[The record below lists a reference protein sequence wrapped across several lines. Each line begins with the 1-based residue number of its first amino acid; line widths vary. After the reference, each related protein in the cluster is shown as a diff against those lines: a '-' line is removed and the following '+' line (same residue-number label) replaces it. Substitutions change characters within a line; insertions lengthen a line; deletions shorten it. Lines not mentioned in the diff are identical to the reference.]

1 MTASAIGGLLAR
13 LETVVDVAARRPG
26 HLAWPSRARLA
37 DRLRALFYATPFY
50 SLTLVGRVPERMAV
64 QPPDPWPGSAVRGDA
79 LFQGR
84 YRFAGHEVSAPK
96 RPVWLPVGANAAWLE
111 ELHAFE
117 WLRDFKASGGN
128 SARRHA
134 RALIGDWLGQFGHW
148 RPLVWR
154 ADVQGRRIAAWAG
167 AAGFLLNG
175 AEPGWRRGFLASL
188 SMQLRHLAR
197 TAQGDVDGARRI
209 AALRGLLYG
218 GLCLGG
224 GEARVALAV
233 RGLVRECRRQ
243 VLADG
248 GHLERSPRLQR
259 RVLGDLADCRAL
271 LRAANRVPPEEL
283 TRTIDRMAPM
293 LRALCHGDGGL
304 AQFNNSG
311 EGDAALVAATLALA
325 EASGSPQAN
334 APHVGFQRLAAG
346 GTVVIVDC
354 GAPYPGSDHAHA
366 GTLAVEMSA
375 GSHRLVVNC
384 GPHSGREPQWVQAL
398 CSTAAHSTLV
408 VADTSSSAVRG
419 DGSLG
424 RRPLKVACRREQAD
438 GAIWLD
444 ASHDGYAANFGLI
457 HRRRLY
463 LESAGGDLRGEDSLF
478 PSGEPGPPGPQP
490 FAVRFHL
497 HPSVQASLVL
507 HGQAALFRLAD
518 GSGWQLRAHGGSLAL
533 NASVYID
540 ADGERRRCEQAVIAG
555 VTGPEGTTVKW
566 AITRVAGS

>member
-13 LETVVDVAARRPG
+13 LETAVDVAARRPG
-26 HLAWPSRARLA
+26 RLAWPSRARLA

-50 SLTLVGRVPERMAV
+50 SLTLVGRVPDRMAV
-64 QPPDPWPGSAVRGDA
+64 QPPDPWPGSAARGDA
-79 LFQGR
+79 LFQGH

-96 RPVWLPVGANAAWLE
+96 RPVWLPVGANPAWLE

-128 SARRHA
+128 AARRHA

-148 RPLVWR
+148 RPLAWR
-154 ADVQGRRIAAWAG
+154 ADVQGRRIAAWAC

-175 AEPGWRRGFLASL
+175 AEPGWRRAFLASL

-197 TAQGDVDGARRI
+197 TAQGDTDGARRI

-218 GLCLGG
+218 GLCLGPS
-224 GEARVALAV
+224 ERRVALAV
-233 RGLVRECRRQ
+233 RGLARECRRQ

-248 GHLERSPRLQR
+248 GHLERAPHVQC

-271 LRAANRVPPEEL
+271 LIAANRVPPEEL
-283 TRTIDRMAPM
+283 TRAIDRMAPM
-293 LRALCHGDGGL
+293 LRALCHGDGRL
-304 AQFNNSG
+304 AQFNGSG
-311 EGDAALVAATLALA
+311 EGDAALIKATLALA
-325 EASGSPQAN
+325 EAAGSAQAN

-346 GTVVIVDC
+346 GTVAIVDC
-354 GAPYPGSDHAHA
+354 GAPHLASGHAHA
-366 GTLAVEMSA
+366 GTLAFEMSA
-375 GSHRLVVNC
+375 GPHRLVVNC
-384 GPHSGREPQWVQAL
+384 GPHAGRDPAWAQGL
-398 CSTAAHSTLV
+398 RSTAAHSTLV
-408 VADTSSSAVRG
+408 VADTNSSKLDEAG
-419 DGSLG
+419 ATAP
-424 RRPLKVACRREQAD
+424 RPVKVSCERQQAD

-444 ASHDGYAANFGLI
+444 ASHDGYAARFGLV

-463 LESAGGDLRGEDSLF
+463 LDAAGGDLRGEDSLV
-478 PSGEPGPPGPQP
+478 PADEPGPPGPQP

-497 HPSVQASLVL
+497 HPAVQASLVT
-507 HGQAALFRLAD
+507 HGQAALLRLPD